1 MRSFVLYGLLAGIAS
16 ASAQDQLVQRDTAAI
31 HPLAKAKSRIAVAES
46 SSSYIATNST
56 PTKPLECFQVA
67 EPILT
72 PSGLTPR
79 DLSNPPPTNQKP
91 IGNADPS
98 ESATLPCAV
107 VLMEHMFTNSYGAPF
122 VGNYTPPDCD
132 FDRVVINFTTLVKGR
147 QYDRTGVM
155 YLGDY
160 EVWRTSTAEPTA
172 TGIRWEWLKDMTAFT
187 ALWKEPQTVI
197 FDLENIVNDIYT
209 GILNTTLTATFF
221 KASDTQDIASMAYS
235 QPADVIIPISQRLGS
250 VGKPSQF
257 VYPDQNATNT
267 VALFPQN
274 ANRAVFT
281 VDVKGQASE
290 EFWWS
295 NVPQSAA
302 YTFNDTYG
310 VYPGY
315 SPFRE
320 VQVLIDGFL
329 AGVDWPFP
337 VIYTGGVVPQ
347 LNRPIVATQ
356 AFDILEHEI
365 DISPFLPLLCDG
377 APHTFTIKIVGL
389 DDDGNSKAWLSNT
402 TTEEWYVTGKV
413 FVWLD
418 DEGSVTTGA
427 IGALDVSDPQIL
439 FSQSISQNAT
449 GANQTLDLSLSV
461 ERHLKITSKVKTQH
475 TEGDVEWE
483 QSLSYDNVGGVY
495 DYGNGEINT
504 FSIVGADTA
513 TAEGSSIYGR
523 VYSYPLYA
531 NQTLSYSAEGN
542 LSLWAE
548 VNQGYTSH
556 TSGNTV
562 FGLGTEGYVP
572 DAVGSGTTTWRN
584 GTASYGAYA
593 DNTVS
598 MGLGE
603 THQIFAFG
611 SYDEG
616 GAFTRLYARDV
627 EARNNSVIAD
637 HIQGPW

>member
-1 MRSFVLYGLLAGIAS
+1 MKSSVLSGLLAGIAS
-16 ASAQDQLVQRDTAAI
+16 ASTQHQLVDRDSAAT
-31 HPLAKAKSRIAVAES
+31 HPLAKAKSRIFLAENAVS
-46 SSSYIATNST
+46 PLATNST

-79 DLSNPPPTNQKP
+79 DLSNPPPTGQKP
-91 IGNADPS
+91 IGSSDAS
-98 ESATLPCAV
+98 ESVASPCTV

-147 QYDRTGVM
+147 QYDRTGIM
-155 YLGDY
+155 YLGDT

-221 KASDTQDIASMAYS
+221 KTSDTEEVANTAYS
-235 QPADVIIPISQRLGS
+235 HPADVIIPISQRLGS
-250 VGKPSQF
+250 AGKPSQF
-257 VYPDQNATNT
+257 VYPAQNATNT
-267 VALFPQN
+267 ITSFPQN

-281 VDVKGQASE
+281 VDVKGQGSE

-295 NVPQSAA
+295 NVPQSAVYA
-302 YTFNDTYG
+302 FNDTYG

-320 VQVLIDGFL
+320 VQVWIDGFI

-347 LNRPIVATQ
+347 LHRPIVATQ

-377 APHTFTIKIVGL
+377 QSHTFTIKIVGL
-389 DDDGNSKAWLSNT
+389 DDDGKSKAWLSNT
-402 TTEEWYVTGKV
+402 TTDEWYITGKV

-418 DEGSVTTGA
+418 DEDSVTTGT
-427 IGALDVSDPQIL
+427 IGSLEAPDPNIL

-449 GANQTLDLSLSV
+449 GANQTLDLSLAV
-461 ERHLKITSKVKTQH
+461 ERHLTITSTVKTQH
-475 TEGDVEWE
+475 TEGDVKWE
-483 QSLSYDNVGGVY
+483 QRLSYENVGGVY
-495 DYGNGEINT
+495 DYGNGEINS
-504 FSIVGADTA
+504 FSIIGADSA
-513 TAEGSSIYGR
+513 TAEGQPIYDR

-531 NQTLSYSAEGN
+531 NQTLSYSAQGN

-548 VNQGYTSH
+548 VNQGYTSR
-556 TSGNTV
+556 TSGSTV

-584 GTASYGAYA
+584 GTATFGAYA

-598 MGLGE
+598 MGLGG

-611 SYDEG
+611 SYDKG